1 MKKGKPTFRI
11 IGDTGVVK
19 TQKQVED
26 EERKIVEAI
35 RIIFEIVDEN
45 KNEKIANGA

>member
-19 TQKQVED
+19 TQKQLED
-26 EERKIVEAI
+26 EDKKLMEVIDMVFQ
-35 RIIFEIVDEN
+35 IIN
-45 KNEKIANGA
+45 KNKMANGA